1 MKENI
6 NRKMTSDFIIN
17 RLETI
22 LSKLQISKLQILTL
36 LDIPV
41 YNDSCI

>member
-1 MKENI
+1 
-6 NRKMTSDFIIN
+6 MTSDFIIN

-22 LSKLQISKLQILTL
+22 LSKLQISKLQISKLQILTL